1 MCLRP
6 RLPQLPARHKPPT
19 LHPEHKK
26 TFKRRIAKLL
36 VSLPGPLVKHGS
48 SLQRGL
54 RFCLCVTVNVHLF
67 RLVFKTS
74 PSLLAPRSRFLS
86 RHSLTAW
93 FRFYSCERTDKYSLC
108 TSRLGETF
116 PHMPSTAILLLTP
129 SGTIKRQITPLYSA
143 HVSVILPIILKYFL
157 SGVRFEL

>member
-6 RLPQLPARHKPPT
+6 RLPQLPARHKPPNT
-19 LHPEHKK
+19 PPQTEENLQKKNRKIAGFSARSFGKNTALLFKGLHL
-26 TFKRRIAKLL
+26 F
-36 VSLPGPLVKHGS
+36 
-48 SLQRGL
+48 
-54 RFCLCVTVNVHLF
+54 LCDTVNVHPLKVV
-67 RLVFKTS
+67 LKTS

-86 RHSLTAW
+86 RHSAIAW
-93 FRFYSCERTDKYSLC
+93 FRLYSCERTDKYSLC

-116 PHMPSTAILLLTP
+116 PHMPSTAILLLTL
-129 SGTIKRQITPLYSA
+129 SGTIKRQITLLYSA